1 MALPRHS
8 ALSEWDD
15 AGVEKALVD
24 LQASGFNVDE
34 TLHASLTHSVAMQ
47 QEQGAPELD
56 SVQLDSFEL
65 DSLVPAAAE
74 DPLEQVIACP
84 D

>member
-34 TLHASLTHSVAMQ
+34 TLHASLTHSAAVQ
-47 QEQGAPELD
+47 QDAAPELD

-84 D
+84 AN